1 MVASGERIGHAACFF
16 FYNFYLVFFD
26 LNFVF
31 DLLGLVLI
39 VIFCWVL
46 GLSEGNWR
54 VADGNLLRCVFAML
68 LEKWGWKD

>member
-1 MVASGERIGHAACFF
+1 MVACGERIGYAAVFF

-39 VIFCWVL
+39 VICCWVL
-46 GLSEGNWR
+46 GLSEGN
-54 VADGNLLRCVFAML
+54 L
-68 LEKWGWKD
+68 